1 MWVICVLQEELKY
14 LSDTASILFYFMIY
28 LKCKYDG
35 KHLIWS
41 ICISTW
47 FWSISWYLK
56 YAKRYFDSV
65 MWRLYTF
72 LICSYHHCFS
82 HGWMEEKQLHS
93 WTIRI
98 FAYLVGKNIYY
109 AFNLGLIMSRLQ
121 EYIISSPGL
130 CWTSQMFQVWN
141 YMWLE
146 TWLLNFNK
154 PRNSIIIA
162 K

>member
-14 LSDTASILFYFMIY
+14 LSDTTSILFYFMIY

-56 YAKRYFDSV
+56 YAKRSFDSV

-72 LICSYHHCFS
+72 LICSYHRFS
-82 HGWMEEKQLHS
+82 HSWMEKEKQLHS
-93 WTIRI
+93 WTIGI

-109 AFNLGLIMSRLQ
+109 AFNLGLIMNRLL
-121 EYIISSPGL
+121 S
-130 CWTSQMFQVWN
+130 
-141 YMWLE
+141 
-146 TWLLNFNK
+146 K
-154 PRNSIIIA
+154 SILSVPLASVEHFRCFGCEITCD
-162 K
+162 